1 MNYLLNILDSISES
15 STFFLVLIILLI
27 IVSLSMLY
35 LLYTQ
40 KKEIAEKNIENQMTS
55 QRQIIEQVEEINDT
69 QNEVVQ
75 ENNELQYDLPIEN
88 SAVQTPELVEITDD
102 EIPKELEYTQ
112 ALWENDNFD
121 LKSVTQELEALPREK
136 TIQLTPY
143 EAEQEEKAIISYDEL
158 ISQTDR
164 IDINYNKPKKLEND
178 VYVKQNDL
186 NKSNQFGEKKVN
198 KVDVTTYEHEEAF
211 LEALK
216 QLQKILN

>member
-1 MNYLLNILDSISES
+1 MNYLLNILDAISES

-35 LLYTQ
+35 LLYVQ
-40 KKEIAEKNIENQMTS
+40 KKEISEKNIESQMTN
-55 QRQIIEQVEEINDT
+55 QRQIIEQVEEINAT
-69 QNEVVQ
+69 PNEVVQ
-75 ENNELQYDLPIEN
+75 ENNELQSGLSTEN
-88 SAVQTPELVEITDD
+88 STVQTSELVEITDD

-112 ALWENDNFD
+112 ALWENDSFD

-158 ISQTDR
+158 IGQTDR
-164 IDINYNKPKKLEND
+164 IDINYNKSKKIEND
-178 VYVKQNDL
+178 VYVKQSDL
-186 NKSNQFGEKKVN
+186 NKSNQFEDKRVN

>member
-1 MNYLLNILDSISES
+1 MNYLLNILDAISES

-35 LLYTQ
+35 LLYVQ
-40 KKEIAEKNIENQMTS
+40 KKEISEKNIESQMTN
-55 QRQIIEQVEEINDT
+55 QRQIIEQVEEINAT
-69 QNEVVQ
+69 PNEVVQ
-75 ENNELQYDLPIEN
+75 ENNELQSGLSTEN
-88 SAVQTPELVEITDD
+88 STVQTSELVEITDD

-112 ALWENDNFD
+112 ALWENDSFD
-121 LKSVTQELEALPREK
+121 LKSVTQKLEALPREK

-158 ISQTDR
+158 IGQTDR
-164 IDINYNKPKKLEND
+164 IDINYNKSKKIEND
-178 VYVKQNDL
+178 VYVKQSDL
-186 NKSNQFGEKKVN
+186 NKSNQFEDKRVN